1 MDKEIRKRLSVKYNG
16 MKQRCYNQK
25 DIEFKNYGARGIG
38 ICEEW
43 LASPDAFFDWAIE
56 NGYKEGLTIER
67 KNVNE
72 GYSPENCTWITMA
85 EQQANKRSNVF
96 VDIHG
101 EKVTL
106 AEASRIIGVG
116 ESAIWMR
123 LHRGSKIDRPKQKPE
138 KPVIRDD
145 GVIFESVKSAAES
158 VGVYDTKVS
167 AVCKGKRRRTGG
179 HSFRYLTIEEA
190 EAALRREQ
198 DGNNK

>member
-43 LASPDAFFDWAIE
+43 LASPDAF
-56 NGYKEGLTIER
+56 
-67 KNVNE
+67 NE

-116 ESAIWMR
+116 ESTIWMR

-179 HSFRYLTIEEA
+179 HSFRYLTIKEA
-190 EAALRREQ
+190 QAALRREQ
-198 DGNNK
+198 E